1 MCLCE
6 PGGLQGCC
14 GHRFFCLAMPTA
26 HHGLTLAAAVSH
38 RLQAFSAKLKQ
49 ALKDDPPPSI
59 NVEDIRMSSG
69 KL

>member
-1 MCLCE
+1 M
-6 PGGLQGCC
+6 
-14 GHRFFCLAMPTA
+14 
-26 HHGLTLAAAVSH
+26 SH